1 MEIDANLPIEQ
12 TSPQVA
18 GEKAEEQSPTGTPRR
33 GARELLQDLAILC
46 FLAAP
51 LALLALLAGASYN
64 GIKAHYDAQR
74 FPQEGRSV
82 DIGGYRLNINCRGQ
96 GSPTVILEAGLGVPA
111 ISWRGTQS
119 EISKFTRVCSYD
131 RAGYDWSDA
140 GPMPRTTARTA
151 KELHTLLLN
160 AGEKPPF
167 VLVGHSFG
175 ANNVRVY
182 NGAYPGE
189 VAGMVLADS
198 ANEDMKSPEGF
209 QGLIDNELR
218 QRQTERK
225 WAGLLYWTGISR
237 LADTQIDDHARP
249 YDSREWAY
257 FLIQPKV
264 IAAAA
269 SEMENLEESK
279 AELRVAGG
287 LGEKPLIVLI
297 ARQSLLD
304 MPLPAPDAAAL
315 NQLWVEN
322 EKLLARLS
330 ARGKWV
336 MVENSNHMM
345 PFDRPDAIV
354 AAVRE
359 VYSEVR

>member
-1 MEIDANLPIEQ
+1 
-12 TSPQVA
+12 
-18 GEKAEEQSPTGTPRR
+18 
-33 GARELLQDLAILC
+33 
-46 FLAAP
+46 
-51 LALLALLAGASYN
+51 
-64 GIKAHYDAQR
+64 
-74 FPQEGRSV
+74 
-82 DIGGYRLNINCRGQ
+82 
-96 GSPTVILEAGLGVPA
+96 
-111 ISWRGTQS
+111 
-119 EISKFTRVCSYD
+119 
-131 RAGYDWSDA
+131 
-140 GPMPRTTARTA
+140 
-151 KELHTLLLN
+151 
-160 AGEKPPF
+160 
-167 VLVGHSFG
+167 
-175 ANNVRVY
+175 
-182 NGAYPGE
+182 
-189 VAGMVLADS
+189 MVLADS

-249 YDSREWAY
+249 YDRREWAY